1 MRVIQRICSILLLL
15 VTFGASALY
24 AQTYDKLWKQ
34 VEQAQKKSLPQTVI
48 KLADEIYRKG
58 RQEQNAP
65 QMLKAYICRETY
77 QEGLTPDS
85 LYSSLKYMEKMKEA
99 GVKIP
104 VVEES
109 LMHMIYTG
117 FFSSVFQII
126 EHDIDKETAKRN
138 VHKLREFNT
147 GGWERLWNVK
157 F

>member
-77 QEGLTPDS
+77 QEGLTPGQPLLQS
-85 LYSSLKYMEKMKEA
+85 EIYGIL
-99 GVKIP
+99 GTIG
-104 VVEES
+104 EES
-109 LMHMIYTG
+109 GEQGYST
-117 FFSSVFQII
+117 FFVGI
-126 EHDIDKETAKRN
+126 
-138 VHKLREFNT
+138 
-147 GGWERLWNVK
+147 
-157 F
+157 

>member
-65 QMLKAYICRETY
+65 QMLKAYKNL
-77 QEGLTPDS
+77 LTHD
-85 LYSSLKYMEKMKEA
+85 LCYKC
-99 GVKIP
+99 V
-104 VVEES
+104 
-109 LMHMIYTG
+109 IY
-117 FFSSVFQII
+117 
-126 EHDIDKETAKRN
+126 KR
-138 VHKLREFNT
+138 KRS
-147 GGWERLWNVK
+147 
-157 F
+157 

>member
-85 LYSSLKYMEKMKEA
+85 LYSSLKYMEKMKEN

-104 VVEES
+104 TVEES

-117 FFSSVFQII
+117 FFSSVFQIT
-126 EHDIDKETAKRN
+126 EHDIDKKT
-138 VHKLREFNT
+138 V
-147 GGWERLWNVK
+147 
-157 F
+157 

>member
-65 QMLKAYICRETY
+65 QMLKATFVGRLI
-77 QEGLTPDS
+77 
-85 LYSSLKYMEKMKEA
+85 
-99 GVKIP
+99 
-104 VVEES
+104 
-109 LMHMIYTG
+109 
-117 FFSSVFQII
+117 
-126 EHDIDKETAKRN
+126 KR
-138 VHKLREFNT
+138 
-147 GGWERLWNVK
+147 G
-157 F
+157 

>member
-85 LYSSLKYMEKMKEA
+85 LYSSLKYMESWAQSERNPHQVSIFICQQRMQPHIHRIA
-99 GVKIP
+99 GI
-104 VVEES
+104 
-109 LMHMIYTG
+109 
-117 FFSSVFQII
+117 
-126 EHDIDKETAKRN
+126 TAFIHSQN
-138 VHKLREFNT
+138 EF
-147 GGWERLWNVK
+147 RL
-157 F
+157 